1 MTNEIEKIQKTVLTS
16 DYVSDIKTIL
26 SQAKKQ
32 SYRAVNSVMVQAYW
46 LVGWR
51 IVEQEQNGEKR
62 AGYGEKVIENLS
74 KALNADFGS
83 GMSEAHLKN
92 CRQFYLK
99 FSEQEI
105 RYTLC
110 SELSW
115 SHLRLIMR
123 LNTEKERNYYIEES
137 KAGKWSV
144 RELERNRLFLEDVR
158 RSEKRLAQDPDKD
171 N

>member
-105 RYTLC
+105 RCTRC
-110 SELSW
+110 SELGW

-144 RELERNRLFLEDVR
+144 RGTRPQSSFFGRCKEVR
-158 RSEKRLAQDPDKD
+158 KTIGTRP
-171 N
+171 